1 MISRPLLL
9 LALLSASLLRAATPT
24 SLVFTPPPGVKAQ
37 GKHIVLLSG
46 DEEYRSEEAMPMLA
60 KILSQRHGFRCTVLF
75 ALNPDGTIN
84 PNNQKSLADST
95 ALDSAD
101 ALVFGLRF
109 RNWLDADMQRF
120 VSAFE
125 RGVPL
130 IALRTSTHPFNFPA
144 DSKWAKYSW
153 NSKAPWPGGFGKHVL
168 GETWVSHWGKHKF
181 EATRGVTEPSAATDA
196 LLRGVTDI
204 FGDSDVYEAYPP
216 ADAKILLR
224 GLVLKGMSPT
234 DAPAETAKKRS
245 TDKQEQP
252 LNSPAMPIAWTR
264 TFKHESGQTNQVFT
278 TTMGAATDLENESLR
293 RLVVNAVFWSV
304 NLPVPTKANVTLVDP
319 YTPRKYGFNGY
330 RYQLT
335 PAVYA
340 LGQTVPVGTNP
351 PPAPTPPPNPNQ
363 KKSASTTKAAP
374 TTGASAVA
382 PSLSVS
388 PSPTSPAALN
398 TPITLNPGERIAIV
412 GNTLADRIQ
421 HHNNL
426 ETLITA
432 KFPQHNLSFRNL
444 AAAGDELVTRARSKD
459 FGTPDEWLTKVQ
471 PNVVFAFFGYNESF
485 AGPEGL
491 PKFKQDLEAYVN
503 NVRSKSYNGIAPP
516 RLVLFSPIANE
527 QLPGTEF
534 AVPATNNRNLA
545 LYAAAM
551 AEVAGDKA
559 GVTFVDLFAPS
570 QKLSAAALAQG
581 RSLTINGLHL
591 SESGDALLAP
601 EIFKTLFNEAAPA
614 LDTPAA
620 QKLRTLIT
628 QKNAWWHSHY
638 RTVDGYNV
646 YGDRSKIAY
655 ESVKDQPKITNTQI
669 MMEEMAQRDAIA
681 TNYERKAWALAAGK
695 TGPVDL
701 VSIPLVTPFGTNKP
715 GPNADGTYVFE
726 DPADAIKLMT
736 LAPGLKANV
745 FASEKEF
752 PELAKALQFAWDTKG
767 RLWVSVWPSYPEL
780 TPTAT
785 IKDKLIILEDTN
797 GDGKADKCTTF
808 LDGLNCPTGFQFF
821 KDGVLVMQ
829 APDLWFVRDT
839 DGDGKAD
846 TRERVLMGLDSA
858 DSHHTANSLI
868 YEPGGAII
876 LSDGVFHRTQV
887 ETAFGPV
894 RNVDGALYRY
904 EPLTG
909 RFETYVAYGFANPHG
924 RAFDYW
930 GNDIVTDATGN
941 NTYFAAAFSGQI
953 DYPAKHP
960 RLKTI
965 WDRPSRPSAGSTII
979 TSTHF
984 PEEYWGNYL
993 NPNCI
998 GFQGIY
1004 RVKLTED
1011 GSGIKGLRQTDI
1023 VQSSDKNFRP
1033 IDTNLGPDGALYV
1046 VDWHNPLIGHLQ
1058 SHLRDSN
1065 RDKVHGRIYRIT
1077 YEGRPL
1083 AVPPKIDGQPIPAL
1097 LELLKR
1103 REDQIRTLAKIELGK
1118 HPSADV
1124 IAAAKK
1130 WAAALDAT
1138 GPDYAH
1144 HLTEALWL
1152 HQWHNV
1158 VDLDLLGRVLKSP
1171 SPDARAAATRVIS
1184 YWRERVPN
1192 ALALLAERATDDNP
1206 RVRLHAARAASFF
1219 SSLES
1224 VEVALAA
1231 TKKPID
1237 YYLDYTIGETLRQL
1251 RPFWRKG
1258 LEDGA
1263 KVGGGDPAS
1272 IRYLLRSL
1280 SVAEL
1285 SKMSPTPEVL
1295 ENILGRSGVSDTAR
1309 ADALA
1314 GLAKARSATR
1324 VSLLLDVLN
1333 SPAEVDTKSVGRLLV
1348 AQPPADL
1355 LTHRAALLKLA
1366 HADAAEGRTYAW
1378 AAVAISDG
1386 TLDTVWTE
1394 SLKSPLSQASL
1405 LGGLPFIPDAKLRAT
1420 AYERVMPILALPITD
1435 IQGPD
1440 NIVAA
1445 IQRDAMRSAV
1455 ASKREPEKV
1464 FAALNA
1470 LIARNEQVPTA
1481 AKGIRDLPRT
1491 AWTPTAVTPAA
1502 TALIAWAAKTHPS
1515 ERTSRDYVETIQVAD
1530 ELAGSLPAA
1539 EAEALRAKLTTLRVP
1554 VFVVRAVHEQMRYDV
1569 TRLVVPTGRAFEI
1582 IFENPDVMPHN
1593 LVIVNAGSREK
1604 IGLAAMELPAGHTD
1618 RQGRAWV
1625 TEDRAIIAATKLL
1638 EPAQSETL
1646 KMAAIRTEGT
1656 YEYVCTF
1663 PGHWAIM
1670 WGQLVVTKD
1679 VEAYLKAN
1687 PLPPAA
1693 ATPATHKH

>member
-1 MISRPLLL
+1 MLLRALLL
-9 LALLSASLLRAATPT
+9 LALVSAPLLRAAAPT
-24 SLVFTPPPGVKAQ
+24 SLVFAPPAGVKAV
-37 GKHIVLLSG
+37 GKHVVLLSG

-60 KILSQRHGFRCTVLF
+60 KILSQRHGFKCTVLF
-75 ALNPDGTIN
+75 PLDPDGTIN
-84 PNNQKSLADST
+84 PDNQKSLADSV

-101 ALVFGLRF
+101 AIVLGLRF
-109 RNWLDADMQRF
+109 RNWPDADMQRF

-130 IALRTSTHPFNFPA
+130 IALRTSTHPFNFPS
-144 DSKWAKYSW
+144 DSPWAKYSW

-168 GETWVSHWGKHKF
+168 GETWVSHWGKHKA
-181 EATRGVTEPSAATDA
+181 EATRGVTEPSAAADP
-196 LLRGVTDI
+196 LLRGVTEV

-224 GLVLKGMSPT
+224 GLVLKGMNPA
-234 DAPAETAKKRS
+234 DAPAETLKKRA

-264 TFKHESGQTNQVFT
+264 TFQHASGQQNKVFT

-304 NLPVPTKANVTLVDP
+304 SLPVPAKANVALVDP
-319 YTPRKYGFNGY
+319 YTPRKYGFKGY

-340 LGQTVPVGTNP
+340 LGQTVPAGGTP
-351 PPAPTPPPNPNQ
+351 PPAPTPPPNPKQ
-363 KKSASTTKAAP
+363 KKSAAAP
-374 TTGASAVA
+374 
-382 PSLSVS
+382 
-388 PSPTSPAALN
+388 SPAPRAQPSALSAIN
-398 TPITLNPGERIAIV
+398 APITLNPGERIAIV
-412 GNTLADRIQ
+412 GNTLADRMQ
-421 HHNNL
+421 HHNHL
-426 ETLITA
+426 ETLITQ

-444 AAAGDELVTRARSKD
+444 SAAGDEVVTRARSKD
-459 FGTPDEWLTKVQ
+459 FGTPDEWLAKVQ
-471 PNVVFAFFGYNESF
+471 PSVVFIFLGYNESF

-503 NVRSKSYNGIAPP
+503 NVRTKTYNSVAPP

-534 AVPATNNRNLA
+534 AVPAANNRNLA

-581 RSLTINGLHL
+581 RSLTINGIHL
-591 SESGDALLAP
+591 SESGDAALAP
-601 EIFKTLFNEAAPA
+601 EIFQTLFGAPAPA

-620 QKLRTLIT
+620 QKLRALIT
-628 QKNAWWHSHY
+628 QKNTWWHSRY

-681 TNYERKAWALAAGK
+681 TNYERKAWALAAGN

-701 VSIPLVTPFGTNKP
+701 VSIPMVTPFGTNKP
-715 GPNADGTYVFE
+715 GTNADGTYEFLSAE
-726 DPADAIKLMT
+726 EAITKMT

-846 TRERVLMGLDSA
+846 WKERVLMGLDSA
-858 DSHHTANSLI
+858 DSHHTANSLV

-930 GNDIVTDATGN
+930 GNDIITDATGN
-941 NTYFAAAFSGQI
+941 NTYFGPAFSGQI

-960 RLKTI
+960 RMKTI

-993 NPNCI
+993 NPNVI

-1004 RVKLTED
+1004 RVQLADD
-1011 GSGIKGLRQTDI
+1011 GSGLKGLRQPDI

-1033 IDTNLGPDGALYV
+1033 IDTNIGPDGALYV

-1118 HPSADV
+1118 HPSAAV
-1124 IAAAKK
+1124 IAATKT

-1138 GPDYAH
+1138 SADYAH
-1144 HLTEALWL
+1144 HLTEALWV

-1158 VDLDLLGRVLKSP
+1158 VNLDLLARVLASP
-1171 SPDARAAATRVIS
+1171 NADARAAATRVIS
-1184 YWRERVPN
+1184 YWRDRVPN
-1192 ALALLAERATDDNP
+1192 ALALLRERAADENP
-1206 RVRLHAARAASFF
+1206 RVRLQAARAASFF

-1237 YYLDYTIGETLRQL
+1237 YYLDYTLGETLRQL
-1251 RPFWRKG
+1251 RPLWRKG
-1258 LEDGA
+1258 IEDGV

-1272 IRYLLRSL
+1272 LRYLLRSL

-1285 SKMSPTPEVL
+1285 TKMAPTPDVL
-1295 ENILGRSGVSDTAR
+1295 ENILGRAGVADTAR

-1314 GLAKARSATR
+1314 GLAQARKVTR

-1355 LTHRAALLKLA
+1355 LAHRAALMKLA
-1366 HADAAEGRTYAW
+1366 QADAAEGRTYAW
-1378 AAVAISDG
+1378 AAVAIADG
-1386 TLDTVWTE
+1386 TLNTVWAE
-1394 SLKSPLSQASL
+1394 STKSPLSQASL
-1405 LGGLPFIPDAKLRAT
+1405 LGGLPSIPDAKLRAT
-1420 AYERVMPILALPITD
+1420 AYERVMPILALPLTD

-1440 NIVAA
+1440 HIVAA

-1464 FAALNA
+1464 FAALNT

-1502 TALIAWAAKTHPS
+1502 TALIAWAAKTPPS

-1539 EAEALRAKLTTLRVP
+1539 DAEALRAKLTTLRVP
-1554 VFVVRAVHEQMRYDV
+1554 VFVIRAVHEQMRYDV
-1569 TRLVVPTGRAFEI
+1569 TRLVVPVGRAFEI

-1593 LVIVNAGSREK
+1593 LVVVNAGSREK
-1604 IGLAAMELPAGHTD
+1604 VGLAAMELPAGHTD

-1638 EPAQSETL
+1638 EPGQSETL
-1646 KMAAIRTEGT
+1646 KLTAIRNEGT

-1670 WGQLVVTKD
+1670 WGQLIVTKD

-1687 PLPPAA
+1687 PLTPAAPPPAA
-1693 ATPATHKH
+1693 HKH

>member
-1 MISRPLLL
+1 MLFRVVFVF
-9 LALLSASLLRAATPT
+9 ALLVGSVLRAAAPT
-24 SLVFTPPPGVKAQ
+24 SLVLTPPAGVKAQ
-37 GKHIVLLSG
+37 GKHVVLLSG
-46 DEEYRSEEAMPMLA
+46 DEEYRSEEALPMLA
-60 KILSQRHGFRCTVLF
+60 KILSQRHGFKTTVLF
-75 ALNPDGTIN
+75 ALDADGTIN
-84 PNNQKSLADST
+84 PNNGKSLPDSA
-95 ALDSAD
+95 ALDTAD
-101 ALVFGLRF
+101 VIIMSLRF
-109 RNWLDADMQRF
+109 RAWTDDAMKRF
-120 VSAFE
+120 EAAYK
-125 RGVPL
+125 RGVPM
-130 IALRTSTHPFNFPA
+130 IALRTSTHAFNFPA
-144 DSKWAKYSW
+144 GSPWAAYSY
-153 NSKAPWPGGFGKHVL
+153 NAKAPFAGGFGKQVL
-168 GETWVSHWGKHKF
+168 GETWVTHWGKHKI
-181 EATRGVTEPSAATDA
+181 EATRGVIESAAASDP
-196 LLRGVTDI
+196 LLRGVTDL
-204 FGDSDVYEAYPP
+204 FGNSDVYEAAPP
-216 ADAKILLR
+216 ADAKILAR
-224 GLVLKGMSPT
+224 GLVLKGMNASDT
-234 DAPAETAKKRS
+234 PADYTKKTVAK
-245 TDKQEQP
+245 TEQP
-252 LNSPAMPIAWTR
+252 VNSPAMPIVWTR
-264 TFKHESGQTNQVFT
+264 SYKNDAGTTNKVLT
-278 TTMGAATDLENESLR
+278 TTLGAATDLENESLR
-293 RLVVNAVFWSV
+293 RLVVNGVFWS
-304 NLPVPTKANVTLVDP
+304 LGLTIPAKADVRYVDP
-319 YTPRKYGFNGY
+319 YTPRMYGFNGF
-330 RYQLT
+330 RT
-335 PAVYA
+335 GITIADYA
-340 LGQTVPVGTNP
+340 LGKTLPVGGTLP
-351 PPAPTPPPNPNQ
+351 PPAPKKQAAT
-363 KKSASTTKAAP
+363 KSATPASKVAA
-374 TTGASAVA
+374 AVSPA
-382 PSLSVS
+382 PLPPLS
-388 PSPTSPAALN
+388 PSPSAAPAALN
-398 TPITLNPGERIAIV
+398 APISLNPGERIAIV
-412 GNTLADRIQ
+412 GNTLADRMQ
-421 HHNNL
+421 HHNHL
-426 ETLITA
+426 ETLITQ
-432 KFPQHNLSFRNL
+432 KFPQHNLTFRNL
-444 AAAGDELVTRARSKD
+444 SAAGDEVVTRARSKD
-459 FGTPDEWLTKVQ
+459 FGTPDEWLAKVQ
-471 PNVVFAFFGYNESF
+471 PSVVFVFLGYNESF
-485 AGPEGL
+485 AGAEGL
-491 PKFKQDLEAYVN
+491 PKFKQDLETYLN
-503 NVRSKSYNGIAPP
+503 NVRTKSYNGVAPP
-516 RLVLFSPIANE
+516 RIVLFSPIANE

-534 AVPATNNRNLA
+534 AVPATNNRNLS
-545 LYAAAM
+545 LYSAAM

-581 RSLTINGLHL
+581 RSLTINGIHL

-601 EIFKTLFNEAAPA
+601 EVFKTLFGSAAPS
-614 LDTPAA
+614 LDTPDA
-620 QKLRTLIT
+620 QKLRALIAE
-628 QKNAWWHSHY
+628 KNTWWHSRY

-655 ESVKDQPKITNTQI
+655 ESKPNEPKITNTQI
-669 MMEEMAQRDAIA
+669 MMEEMAQRD
-681 TNYERKAWALAAGK
+681 TLAANVERRVWAAAKGQ
-695 TGPVDL
+695 PYNSADDL
-701 VSIPLVTPFGTNKP
+701 PLPPVTPFGTNKP
-715 GPNADGTYVFE
+715 GPKPDGTYEFLSAE
-726 DPADAIKLMT
+726 EAITKMT

-887 ETAFGPV
+887 ETAVGPV

-924 RAFDYW
+924 RAFDRW
-930 GNDIVTDATGN
+930 GNDIITDATGN
-941 NTYFAAAFSGQI
+941 NTYFGPAFSGKL
-953 DYPAKHP
+953 DFPGKHP
-960 RLKTI
+960 RMKTI

-984 PEEYWGNYL
+984 PEEYWGNYI
-993 NPNCI
+993 NPNVI

-1004 RVKLTED
+1004 RVKLTDD
-1011 GSGIKGLRQTDI
+1011 GSGLKGIRQTDI

-1033 IDTNLGPDGALYV
+1033 IDTNIGPDGALYV

-1065 RDKVHGRIYRIT
+1065 RDHVHGRIYRIT
-1077 YEGRPL
+1077 YEGRAL

-1103 REDQIRTLAKIELGK
+1103 REDQIRNLAKIELGK
-1118 HPSADV
+1118 HPSAAV

-1130 WAAALDAT
+1130 WIAGLDTAHA
-1138 GPDYAH
+1138 DFQH

-1158 VDLDLLGRVLKSP
+1158 VDLDLLARVLKSP

-1192 ALALLAERATDDNP
+1192 ALALLRTAASDENA
-1206 RVRLHAARAASFF
+1206 RVRLQAARAASFF
-1219 SSLES
+1219 SSLDA

-1231 TKKPID
+1231 SKKPID

-1251 RPFWRKG
+1251 RPFWRKSIEEG
-1258 LEDGA
+1258 G

-1272 IRYLLRSL
+1272 LRYLLRSL
-1280 SVAEL
+1280 TVAEL
-1285 SKMSPTPEVL
+1285 LKMAPTPDVL
-1295 ENILGRSGVSDTAR
+1295 ENILGRAGVSDTAR

-1314 GLAKARSATR
+1314 GLAKARSATK
-1324 VSLLLDVLN
+1324 VNLLLDVLN
-1333 SPAEVDTKSVGRLLV
+1333 SPAEIDAKSVGRLLV
-1348 AQPPADL
+1348 NQPAADL
-1355 LTHRAALLKLA
+1355 ATHRAALMKLA
-1366 HADAAEGRTYAW
+1366 VADAAEGRTYAW
-1378 AAVAISDG
+1378 AAVAIGDG
-1386 TLDTVWTE
+1386 RLDTAWTE
-1394 SLKSPLSQASL
+1394 SLKSPLSHASL

-1420 AYERVMPILALPITD
+1420 AYERVMPILAMPITD

-1440 NIVAA
+1440 HIVAA
-1445 IQRDAMRSAV
+1445 IQRDAIRTAV
-1455 ASKREPEKV
+1455 STKREPEKV

-1470 LIARNEQVPTA
+1470 LITRNEQVPTA
-1481 AKGIRDLPRT
+1481 AKGLRDLPRT
-1491 AWTPTAVTPAA
+1491 AWTPAVTAPAA
-1502 TALIAWAAKTHPS
+1502 QTLIAWAAKTHPS

-1530 ELAGSLPAA
+1530 ELAGSLPPA
-1539 EAEALRAKLTTLRVP
+1539 EAEPLRAKLTTLRVP
-1554 VFVVRAVHEQMRYDV
+1554 VFVVRAVHEQMRFDV
-1569 TRLVVPTGRAFEI
+1569 PRLVVPAGRAFEI

-1593 LVIVNAGSREK
+1593 LVVVNAGSREK
-1604 IGLAAMELPAGHTD
+1604 VGLAAMELPAGHTD

-1638 EPAQSETL
+1638 EPGQSETL
-1646 KMAAIRTEGT
+1646 KMTAIRNEGT

-1663 PGHWAIM
+1663 PGHWAVM
-1670 WGQLVVTKD
+1670 FGQLVVTKD

-1687 PLPPAA
+1687 PLTPA